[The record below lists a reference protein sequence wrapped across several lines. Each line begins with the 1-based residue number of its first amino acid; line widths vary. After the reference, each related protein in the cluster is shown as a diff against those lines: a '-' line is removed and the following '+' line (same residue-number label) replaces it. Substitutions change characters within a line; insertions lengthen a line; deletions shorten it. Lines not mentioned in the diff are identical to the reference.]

1 MTTRDQSLARRRA
14 WSDATREMLD
24 RSIASG
30 MRGEVKHR
38 LPPQEHPLTA
48 KQFSDYAFA
57 KLIEDSRA
65 RSEKR
70 RGKRAPVS
78 QVQSQ
83 YLRRGKAVT
92 LPPLS
97 FLEGT
102 KE

>member
-1 MTTRDQSLARRRA
+1 MTTRAQSLARRRE
-14 WSDATREMLD
+14 WSDATRECLE
-24 RSIASG
+24 RSYASG
-30 MRGEVKHR
+30 MRGDAKAR
-38 LPPQEHPLTA
+38 LPEQELPMTA